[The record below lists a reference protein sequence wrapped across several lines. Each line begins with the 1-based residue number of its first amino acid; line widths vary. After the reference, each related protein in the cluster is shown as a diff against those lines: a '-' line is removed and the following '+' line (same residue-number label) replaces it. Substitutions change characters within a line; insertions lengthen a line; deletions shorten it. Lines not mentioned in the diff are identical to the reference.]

1 MLNPDQAEFTSQS
14 LAPLTGVL
22 SASGHSSGCSCGRG
36 AWRPWEKSPR
46 GGPQAPLIPPPLGDG
61 ARGPGMQTKG
71 VTDQETHLEKLKLL
85 FSVEPVGDTQ
95 LIGISGF
102 L

>member
-1 MLNPDQAEFTSQS
+1 MCYQPLDTPAGAVVVGEPG
-14 LAPLTGVL
+14 APGSNAPV
-22 SASGHSSGCSCGRG
+22 
-36 AWRPWEKSPR
+36 WVPR
-46 GGPQAPLIPPPLGDG
+46 LLCTLPPLGDG

-71 VTDQETHLEKLKLL
+71 VTDQETHLEKPKLL